1 MVSELRRKNVNE
13 VAITQ
18 YDISVI
24 PNDFNITT
32 IFNLIDSG
40 AIEMPVFQRNYIWD
54 RKRASR
60 FIESLVLG
68 LPIPQIFL
76 YQKARNRFLVI
87 DGQQRL
93 LSIYYFIKQRF
104 PLPEKRAELR
114 KIFDENNG
122 IPDSVLFDD
131 SYFQDF
137 KLLFPKS
144 EVGEKNPLDGLRY
157 GNLGIY
163 KSNFEFMTMR
173 CMTIRQNEP
182 KEDDG
187 SVFEIFSRLNTGGVN
202 LSNQEIRACLYY
214 SDFFRMLNLL
224 NQNSIWRKFYGKP
237 EDGKFKDVEIILR
250 SFALLCDS
258 KNYSGSMNNFIN
270 RFAKKA
276 MSFSAQEIEY
286 LRNLFSSFLD
296 ACVEVPGDLFATKK
310 GELNAALF
318 DCVFAV
324 VAGKYYKNNS
334 LISEKIHADKIC
346 ALKADAEFEEAIT
359 HSTSHTKV
367 VEKRIAKA
375 HEYLQ

>member
-13 VAITQ
+13 VAVTQ

-137 KLLFPKS
+137 KLLLPKS

-157 GNLGIY
+157 GNI
-163 KSNFEFMTMR
+163 
-173 CMTIRQNEP
+173 
-182 KEDDG
+182 
-187 SVFEIFSRLNTGGVN
+187 GV
-202 LSNQEIRACLYY
+202 QGVQTR
-214 SDFFRMLNLL
+214 
-224 NQNSIWRKFYGKP
+224 
-237 EDGKFKDVEIILR
+237 
-250 SFALLCDS
+250 
-258 KNYSGSMNNFIN
+258 
-270 RFAKKA
+270 
-276 MSFSAQEIEY
+276 
-286 LRNLFSSFLD
+286 
-296 ACVEVPGDLFATKK
+296 
-310 GELNAALF
+310 
-318 DCVFAV
+318 
-324 VAGKYYKNNS
+324 
-334 LISEKIHADKIC
+334 
-346 ALKADAEFEEAIT
+346 
-359 HSTSHTKV
+359 
-367 VEKRIAKA
+367 
-375 HEYLQ
+375 